1 MLGRRESL
9 VFIVVILLLKHLP
22 FNRKLWDKAQITA
35 KKLSRSIKIA
45 LEGSKCCHRCWMPST
60 VRSVFAELREI
71 RSKEST
77 EREISLSK
85 NISKETDYEV
95 VLQLESLTNEIK
107 THWSG
112 RQHNCLGRKKNNV
125 SKEIR
130 LRRRGTT
137 WSPWSMQE
145 NDQI

>member
-1 MLGRRESL
+1 MLGRRENL

-22 FNRKLWDKAQITA
+22 FNRKSWDKTQITA
-35 KKLSRSIKIA
+35 KKIIRSIKIA
-45 LEGSKCCHRCWMPST
+45 LEGGKCCHHCWIPPT
-60 VRSVFAELREI
+60 VWSVFEELREI

-95 VLQLESLTNEIK
+95 VLQLESLTNKIK

-112 RQHNCLGRKKNNV
+112 QQHNCLDRKINNV

-130 LRRRGTT
+130 LRRRGT
-137 WSPWSMQE
+137 WLMQE